1 MMISLLKNDLKQL
14 KNTVVIFSG
23 FLALSL
29 VISLI
34 SFHSDVPVG
43 MFYLIILLY
52 SLVVPMVNLSYL
64 SKQKQK
70 C

>member
-29 VISLI
+29 DSPYQ
-34 SFHSDVPVG
+34 SFRD
-43 MFYLIILLY
+43 
-52 SLVVPMVNLSYL
+52 
-64 SKQKQK
+64 
-70 C
+70 

>member
-29 VISLI
+29 V
-34 SFHSDVPVG
+34 
-43 MFYLIILLY
+43 
-52 SLVVPMVNLSYL
+52 
-64 SKQKQK
+64 
-70 C
+70 